1 VFAFVLSLKSIST
14 YHLTGITIMSD
25 LQWDREFANEQSGED
40 AELLAELLGLLSES
54 SKSDLQKIKDG
65 LAAGDAVAVADAAH
79 SIKGAS
85 ASLGVEGLRAVA
97 HDIEKK
103 GRAGQLDAVNIADL
117 SELVGQLETLKA

>member
-1 VFAFVLSLKSIST
+1 
-14 YHLTGITIMSD
+14 MSD
-25 LQWDREFANEQSGED
+25 LQWDRAFANEQSGED

-54 SKSDLQKIKDG
+54 SKSDLQKIREG
-65 LAAGDAVAVADAAH
+65 LAAGDAAAVADAAH

-117 SELVGQLETLKA
+117 SELVGKLETLKA